1 MIVSGGY
8 FNLGYDEEIMEDDSE
23 IIEDDE
29 IILDFD
35 EDEGKSLR

>member
-1 MIVSGGY
+1 MLVSGGY
-8 FNLGYDEEIMEDDSE
+8 FNLGYDEEIMKDDSE

-35 EDEGKSLR
+35 EDEGESLR

>member
-1 MIVSGGY
+1 MIVSRGY

-35 EDEGKSLR
+35 EDEGESLR

>member
-8 FNLGYDEEIMEDDSE
+8 FNLGYDEEIMEDGSE

-35 EDEGKSLR
+35 EDEGESLR